1 MPGDIITIGNNFAC
15 TMGLAA
21 FVGVPGKTGG
31 HAHWTH
37 QIAIDLN
44 GGEISCFCDGQLF
57 TAQGVFVPTG
67 HTHSVEP
74 GRQIN
79 LFFDKSVNWI
89 DEIFGGKLD
98 TSCARVLDRDTLLG
112 IQSCFFHSNDVR
124 TGVALFASAFELRTQ
139 TEENPAEYK
148 KWEVVLDKVK
158 ALRDAATPET
168 DDNTYKQ
175 LGALFAL

>member
-1 MPGDIITIGNNFAC
+1 VPGDVITIGKNFGC
-15 TMGLAA
+15 TTGLAA

-37 QIAIDLN
+37 QIAIDLD
-44 GGEISCFCDGQLF
+44 GKEIACFCDRQWF
-57 TAQGVFVPTG
+57 KSQGVFVPCG

-74 GRQIN
+74 GRQVN

-98 TSCARVLDRDTLLG
+98 TACARVLDRDTLLG
-112 IQSCFFHSNDVR
+112 IQSCFFHSTDVR
-124 TGVALFASAFELRTQ
+124 TGVALFANAFELRTQ
-139 TEENPAEYK
+139 TEENPIEQK
-148 KWEVVLDKVK
+148 RWETVMNKVK
-158 ALRDAATPET
+158 ALSASPAET
-168 DDNTYKQ
+168 DQDTYRQ